1 MPSALGYPQVQMT
14 TPEETKQATPA
25 PIPFVRAAKRHAE
38 QGATQNN
45 PAPWVATQQQFLVPP
60 YGFLSAL
67 YMTIAATG
75 GTGSAVAAG
84 ADAPWNVASNILLAD
99 VNGTPFWNL
108 DGYASYLARKW
119 GGYRLGRSDQS
130 TFGFQA
136 VTTAGLFKVKFGL
149 FQEFGQGARGA
160 LPNFDASAAYKCTIT
175 YNSPATGTGPNN
187 VYTAFTGGA
196 PALATTLEAL
206 MRSEPASADAFGQP
220 QQTKPPASGSI
231 SYWTSQSF
239 QVAAGSNTLLLT
251 RVGNLIRNQILVF
264 RDAGGSRANADSTG
278 VTPTVLEYQW
288 DGSQRY
294 ILNVDTL
301 RELAYEYIGYD
312 ADAGVIPLQ
321 NTLDNDGIPI
331 NESGN
336 EWMQTLGSTK
346 LGLRFASAAAGTLQV
361 ITNDIVAVSA
371 DIFSNAVTPAYA

>member
-84 ADAPWNVASNILLAD
+84 ADAPWNVASHILLAH
-99 VNGTPFWNL
+99 VNGT
-108 DGYASYLARKW
+108 
-119 GGYRLGRSDQS
+119 
-130 TFGFQA
+130 
-136 VTTAGLFKVKFGL
+136 
-149 FQEFGQGARGA
+149 
-160 LPNFDASAAYKCTIT
+160 
-175 YNSPATGTGPNN
+175 
-187 VYTAFTGGA
+187 AFSGGA

-361 ITNDIVAVSA
+361 IT
-371 DIFSNAVTPAYA
+371 TTL